1 MKVFKSIVIGIF
13 LIVCCCKALHA
24 QHNHSDGVMFSAESG
39 IWQARHSPALD
50 LTDEIT
56 LEATVYLP
64 SKQNE
69 GARIIDKFQSNNGS
83 GGFVLGI
90 GRDNKLWMVAG
101 QEHLSSRNS
110 IPLNQ
115 WVRLVGT
122 FSKLKGQF
130 KLYINENEAAASL
143 RTPLL
148 PMTRTNFPLRIG
160 SDSDGRNNLAARVRQ
175 VAVYGQYLD
184 KQQVLAG
191 KKPSQPIVEW
201 RFDAES
207 QSEYASAVS
216 GGQKLVKLRKVTGV
230 DRFGDTSDILWYR
243 HPATQWETA
252 LPVGNGRL
260 GAMIFGGPDRERLQ
274 LNDIT
279 VWSGSPQP
287 DADRPDAYK
296 HLPEVRKA
304 IREQN
309 YELAE
314 KLTNDYMTSPA
325 PYTASYQTLGDLSL
339 QFELPKGEAT
349 QYKRWLDISRAV
361 SGVSF
366 KIGEALFSRET
377 FSSAADQAIVS
388 LIKSSAKGGVSFTL
402 DLTRLENSVTVT
414 QGSNMLVMKGNTG
427 KTLDFEVQI
436 RVALTGGSVKA
447 VGNELVVKDADQAM
461 LYMTAGTSYVL
472 DPAKAY
478 RGEDP
483 HARVSRQM
491 AAVSAKSYQEL
502 VGRHVADYQ
511 QYFNRVRLDL
521 GSSDVA
527 ALPTDERLMQYG
539 DGKKDPSFASLFYH
553 YGRYLLISSSRAD
566 NLLPSNS
573 QGIWGDG
580 LSLPWLCDY
589 KSNINYQMNYWPAEQ
604 SNLSELHLPMLR
616 QTQSLQ
622 TAGAKTAK
630 TYFGPDTPGWYY
642 GYTTNGWG
650 WTSPGAWL
658 PWGVFAGGSG
668 WACQHL
674 WEHYAFT
681 RDKQYLQSI
690 YPTLKGAAEFYLA
703 TMIEDENGYL
713 ITSPSTS
720 PENTFKTDDGQK
732 GSVSEGNTMERSIIW
747 DLFDNIAHATQVLGA
762 DADFGTKV
770 AAARDK
776 IRKLQIGRNGQLM
789 EWGKDWDMN
798 SDDPEHRH
806 VSHLFALHPGHQITA
821 LGTPELAAAAKKSLQ
836 IRGNDG
842 TGWSIA
848 WKENFW
854 ARLRDGNQVLALLS
868 NQLRY
873 TGQTRTIMA
882 GAGGTYPNL
891 FDAHPPFQIDGN
903 FGAVSG
909 MTETLLQSMETY
921 APDKYI
927 IDLLPALPSQWAT
940 GSVRGLRARGGFE
953 IGIQWAYSLPVEVTV
968 KSLNGEKCVVRSAA
982 ALVVEGVRLSSKPD
996 SNGFLLEFDTE
1007 KGKVYRLTK
1016 K

>member
-1 MKVFKSIVIGIF
+1 MSLFKSIAVGF
-13 LIVCCCKALHA
+13 CLIACCCQALLA
-24 QHNHSDGVMFSAESG
+24 QNKHSEGVKFSAENG
-39 IWQARHSPALD
+39 IWQTRHSQALD

-56 LEATVYLP
+56 LEATVFL
-64 SKQNE
+64 SGKQPE
-69 GARIIDKFQSNNGS
+69 GARIIDKFQTNNGS
-83 GGFVLGI
+83 GGYVLGI

-101 QEHLSSRNS
+101 QEHVSSQNS

-122 FSKLKGQF
+122 FSKSKGLF
-130 KLYINENEAAASL
+130 KLYINADEAASASKTSL
-143 RTPLL
+143 S

-160 SDSDGRNNLAARVRQ
+160 SDSDGKNNLEAKLRHI
-175 VAVYGQYLD
+175 AVYGRYFTPRE
-184 KQQVLAG
+184 VAAG
-191 KKPSQPIVEW
+191 KKPAQPILEW
-201 RFDAES
+201 RFDAENRD
-207 QSEYASAVS
+207 EYAGAIA
-216 GGQKLVKLRKVTGV
+216 GGQKLARLRQISGV
-230 DRFGDTSDILWYR
+230 DQFGDTSDMLWYR
-243 HPATQWETA
+243 KPATQWETA

-260 GAMIFGGPDRERLQ
+260 GAMIFAGPDRERLQ

-296 HLPEVRKA
+296 HLPQVRKA
-304 IREQN
+304 IREQK

-314 KLTNDYMTSPA
+314 KLTNQYLTSPA

-349 QYKRWLDISRAV
+349 QYKRWLDIGRAV

-366 KIGEALFSRET
+366 NIGKILFSRET
-377 FSSAADQAIVS
+377 FSSAPDQAIVS

-402 DLTRLENSVTVT
+402 DLTRLENSVTVAE
-414 QGSNMLVMKGNTG
+414 GSNMLVMKGNTG

-436 RVALTGGSVKA
+436 KVAITGGSVKA
-447 VGNELVVKDADQAM
+447 IGNELVVKAADQAI
-461 LYMTAGTSYVL
+461 LYLTAGTSYVP
-472 DPAKAY
+472 DYAKAY
-478 RGEDP
+478 KGEDP
-483 HARVSRQM
+483 HARVVKQM
-491 AAVSAKSYQEL
+491 SAVSEQPYQQVL
-502 VGRHVADYQ
+502 QRHIADYQ
-511 QYFNRVRLDL
+511 KYFNRVRLDL
-521 GSSDVA
+521 GSTATA
-527 ALPTDERLMQYG
+527 ALPTDERLRQYG
-539 DGKKDPSFASLFYH
+539 NGKNDPAFASLFYH

-616 QTQSLQ
+616 QTQSLRA
-622 TAGAKTAK
+622 AGTKTAK

-650 WTSPGAWL
+650 WTSPGADL

-703 TMIEDENGYL
+703 TMIEDENGFL

-720 PENTFKTDDGQK
+720 PENYFKTDDGQK
-732 GSVSEGNTMERSIIW
+732 ASVSEGNTMERSIIW
-747 DLFDNIAHATQVLGA
+747 DLFDNIVQATRVLET
-762 DADFGTKV
+762 DADFGKKV
-770 AAARDK
+770 ADARDK
-776 IRKLQIGRNGQLM
+776 IKKLQIGRNGQLM
-789 EWGKDWDMN
+789 EWGEDWDMN
-798 SDDPEHRH
+798 SDEPEHRH

-854 ARLRDGNQVLALLS
+854 ARLRDGNQVHTLLS

-873 TGQTRTIMA
+873 VEQTKTMMA
-882 GAGGTYPNL
+882 RAGGTYPNL

-909 MTETLLQSMETY
+909 MTEMLVQSMETY

-927 IDLLPALPSQWAT
+927 IDLLPALPSRWAT

-953 IGIQWAYSLPVEVTV
+953 IGIQWANGSPVQVSLE
-968 KSLNGEKCVVRSAA
+968 SLNGEKCVIRSAV
-982 ALVVEGVRLSSKPD
+982 ALAVEGAQQSSKPD
-996 SNGFLLEFDTE
+996 ANGFLLDFDTE
-1007 KGKVYRLTK
+1007 KGKVYRLVK